1 MLGSCSGKE
10 IERTDPMRW
19 KLALAALA
27 FPAIVASGASAQNPN
42 SDWSLGGGT
51 GIGRHA
57 TGFSGTQGDPAYTGT
72 SRPPTLRDY
81 GPGPGYGAPGAG
93 SLGGPIYTP
102 RAPSY
107 APPSGAPLEYYTPGR
122 R

>member
-1 MLGSCSGKE
+1 
-10 IERTDPMRW
+10 MRW
-19 KLALAALA
+19 KLAAAALA
-27 FPAIVASGASAQNPN
+27 LFAAQGASAQSLN

-57 TGFSGTQGDPAYTGT
+57 TGFSGTMGDPDLYSGT

-81 GPGPGYGAPGAG
+81 GPAPGYPAWGAPGGAG
-93 SLGGPIYTP
+93 YAP
-102 RAPSY
+102 APSY
-107 APPSGAPLEYYTPGR
+107 APPSGVPLEYYTPPSR

>member
-1 MLGSCSGKE
+1 MKA
-10 IERTDPMRW
+10 
-19 KLALAALA
+19 KLVVPALLLMAAA
-27 FPAIVASGASAQNPN
+27 TAGGASAQNVN

-57 TGFSGTQGDPAYTGT
+57 TGFSGTLGDPDLYSGS

-81 GPGPGYGAPGAG
+81 GPAPGYAPPGTRGGPGYTPAAPGYVPPGAPF
-93 SLGGPIYTP
+93 
-102 RAPSY
+102 
-107 APPSGAPLEYYTPGR
+107 EYYTPPSR

>member
-1 MLGSCSGKE
+1 MKA
-10 IERTDPMRW
+10 
-19 KLALAALA
+19 KLVVPALLLMATAA
-27 FPAIVASGASAQNPN
+27 ASNASAQNVN

-57 TGFSGTQGDPAYTGT
+57 TGFSGTSGDPDLYSGT

-81 GPGPGYGAPGAG
+81 GPGPAYGPPGTRGGPGYMPAAPG
-93 SLGGPIYTP
+93 
-102 RAPSY
+102 Y
-107 APPSGAPLEYYTPGR
+107 APPSGAPLEYYTPPSR

>member
-1 MLGSCSGKE
+1 
-10 IERTDPMRW
+10 MRG
-19 KLALAALA
+19 KLAVVALA
-27 FPAIVASGASAQNPN
+27 VAAATAGVASAQNPN

-57 TGFSGTQGDPAYTGT
+57 TGFSGTMGDPQYSGT

-93 SLGGPIYTP
+93 SLGGPIYAP
-102 RAPSY
+102 VAPSY
-107 APPSGAPLEYYTPGR
+107 APPSGAPLEYYSPPSR

>member
-1 MLGSCSGKE
+1 MPGSCSGKE

-27 FPAIVASGASAQNPN
+27 FSAIIASGASAQNPN

-57 TGFSGTQGDPAYTGT
+57 TGFSGTQGDPEYTGT
-72 SRPPTLRDY
+72 SRPATLRDY

-93 SLGGPIYTP
+93 SLRGPIYGPVVP
-102 RAPSY
+102 RY
-107 APPSGAPLEYYTPGR
+107 APPRGAP
-122 R
+122 

>member
-1 MLGSCSGKE
+1 MK
-10 IERTDPMRW
+10 T
-19 KLALAALA
+19 KLVVPALLLMAMATA
-27 FPAIVASGASAQNPN
+27 GDASAQNIN

-57 TGFSGTQGDPAYTGT
+57 TGFSGTMGDPDLYSGT

-81 GPGPGYGAPGAG
+81 GPGPAYGPPGRRGEPGYMPAAPDY
-93 SLGGPIYTP
+93 GPP
-102 RAPSY
+102 R
-107 APPSGAPLEYYTPGR
+107 APLEYYTPPSR

>member
-1 MLGSCSGKE
+1 MKPILVA
-10 IERTDPMRW
+10 T
-19 KLALAALA
+19 AAALLAIAIAGDA
-27 FPAIVASGASAQNPN
+27 FAQNPN
-42 SDWSLGGGT
+42 SDWSLGGGV

-57 TGFSGTQGDPAYTGT
+57 TGFSGTMGDPQYSGT

-81 GPGPGYGAPGAG
+81 GPAPGYGAPGAG

-102 RAPSY
+102 SAPSY
-107 APPSGAPLEYYTPGR
+107 APPSGAPLEYYSPGR

>member
-1 MLGSCSGKE
+1 MK
-10 IERTDPMRW
+10 T
-19 KLALAALA
+19 KLVVPALLLMAMATA
-27 FPAIVASGASAQNPN
+27 GAASAQNVN

-57 TGFSGTQGDPAYTGT
+57 TGFSGTMGDPDLYSGT

-81 GPGPGYGAPGAG
+81 GPAPG
-93 SLGGPIYTP
+93 
-102 RAPSY
+102 Y
-107 APPSGAPLEYYTPGR
+107 APPGTPGEPGYMPTAPGYTPPRGAPLEYYTPPSR

>member
-1 MLGSCSGKE
+1 MKAKFAV
-10 IERTDPMRW
+10 P
-19 KLALAALA
+19 ALLLMAMATA
-27 FPAIVASGASAQNPN
+27 GAASAQNVN

-57 TGFSGTQGDPAYTGT
+57 TGFSGTMGDPDLYSGT

-81 GPGPGYGAPGAG
+81 GPAPG
-93 SLGGPIYTP
+93 
-102 RAPSY
+102 Y
-107 APPSGAPLEYYTPGR
+107 APPGTPGEPGYMPTAPGYTPPRGAPLEYYTPPSR

>member
-1 MLGSCSGKE
+1 
-10 IERTDPMRW
+10 MRW
-19 KLALAALA
+19 KLAAVAFALAAA
-27 FPAIVASGASAQNPN
+27 TAGGVSAQNLN

-57 TGFSGTQGDPAYTGT
+57 TGFSGTMGDPDYYSGT

-81 GPGPGYGAPGAG
+81 GPGSGYGAPGAG
-93 SLGGPIYTP
+93 SLGGPIYAPTTP
-102 RAPSY
+102 RYS
-107 APPSGAPLEYYTPGR
+107 PPGGAPLEYYTGPGR

>member
-1 MLGSCSGKE
+1 MQA
-10 IERTDPMRW
+10 
-19 KLALAALA
+19 KLVVPALLLMA
-27 FPAIVASGASAQNPN
+27 VATAGGASAQNVN

-57 TGFSGTQGDPAYTGT
+57 TGFSGTMGDPDLYSGS

-81 GPGPGYGAPGAG
+81 GPAPGYAPPGTRGGPGYTPTAPGYIRPGAPF
-93 SLGGPIYTP
+93 
-102 RAPSY
+102 
-107 APPSGAPLEYYTPGR
+107 EYYTPPSR

>member
-1 MLGSCSGKE
+1 MKA
-10 IERTDPMRW
+10 
-19 KLALAALA
+19 KLVVPALLLMAMATA
-27 FPAIVASGASAQNPN
+27 GAASAQNVN

-57 TGFSGTQGDPAYTGT
+57 TGFSGTQGDPEYTGT

-81 GPGPGYGAPGAG
+81 GPGP
-93 SLGGPIYTP
+93 
-102 RAPSY
+102 SY
-107 APPSGAPLEYYTPGR
+107 APPGAGAFGGPGYAPAAPGYAPPGGVPLEYYTGPSR